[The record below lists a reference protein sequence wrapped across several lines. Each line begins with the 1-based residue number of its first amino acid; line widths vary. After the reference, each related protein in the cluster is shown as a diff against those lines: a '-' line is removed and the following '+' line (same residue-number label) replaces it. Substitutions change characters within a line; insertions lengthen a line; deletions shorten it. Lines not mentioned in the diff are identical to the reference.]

1 MTMNEQT
8 AHKGEI
14 FIVDDDPAVRQVL
27 VAVFSRGGYK
37 LTCFAEGN
45 ALLVTARAQTPICII
60 LDVHIPG
67 RSGLE
72 ILRELNAQDYPAP
85 IFIISGQG
93 DIPMAVEAIKGGA
106 LDFIEKPFR
115 GSEILERVETAVEAW
130 GRRRVS
136 PPASIQFPGR
146 QPLTPRERDVLAHV
160 VAGASNKEA
169 ARGLG
174 ISPRTV
180 EVHRARIMEK
190 LDAKNVA
197 DLMRIVMNEGR
208 GTLAG
213 VNGQQAQQAYPQ

>member
-1 MTMNEQT
+1 MSDASE
-8 AHKGEI
+8 ARGEI

-27 VAVFSRGGYK
+27 VAVFERAGYR
-37 LTCFAEGN
+37 LTCFAEGDG
-45 ALLVTARAQTPICII
+45 LLAAVNGRTPICII

-72 ILRELNAQDYPAP
+72 ILKELNAQEYPAP

-93 DIPMAVEAIKGGA
+93 DIAMAVEAIKGGA

-115 GSEILERVETAVEAW
+115 GQEIVKRVETAVSAW
-130 GRRRVS
+130 SNRRQAGT
-136 PPASIQFPGR
+136 PSIQFPGR

-208 GTLAG
+208 GSMLDGATS
-213 VNGQQAQQAYPQ
+213 QSQYRQ

>member
-1 MTMNEQT
+1 MSD
-8 AHKGEI
+8 ASGSKGEI

-27 VAVFSRGGYK
+27 VAVFERAGYR

-45 ALLVTARAQTPICII
+45 ALLAAARGRTPVCII

-72 ILRELNAQDYPAP
+72 ILKDLNAQEYPAP

-115 GSEILERVETAVEAW
+115 GQEIVERVETAVSAW
-130 GRRRVS
+130 SNRRKAGT
-136 PPASIQFPGR
+136 PSIQFPGR
-146 QPLTPRERDVLAHV
+146 QPLTPRGRDVLAHV

-208 GTLAG
+208 GSMLDVGATP
-213 VNGQQAQQAYPQ
+213 QSQYPQ